1 MNREIVERG
10 NNLLLQI
17 DSLKN
22 KIDMYSSAKEKE
34 KYSSILLTDL
44 TKEMKEKI
52 LAQAIFFYG
61 EQLDKLEKEFEA
73 L

>member
-44 TKEMKEKI
+44 TKEMREKI

-61 EQLDKLEKEFEA
+61 EQLDKLEKELEA